1 MPSFVIGISEIGIGE
16 IGAAGAPAIPSKP
29 KIYVYSSAV
38 NRNTVRLRVKTNV
51 IHIKVYGEIATY
63 FPVPLWITS
72 AVNKRK
78 LLQKRLKV
86 FRVDLG
92 AVAGLPT
99 TKPPIRKLLVVL
111 QAKERGLIRSRIRT
125 KPIFVKTSKA
135 SAIVVPIKPYAI
147 RLVPQA
153 IQRSK
158 LAAKIIAQVRLA
170 RAAGYITRPPPLYPT
185 KVVSQAV
192 ERGKFRLHYRARVEL
207 RKAIKPPVVVLPSF
221 PRSLEVVLQTTNK
234 ASLRKKY
241 HITTELRRFYGG
253 AAAVIPAF
261 PQHIKVIATVRREI
275 NRSIRTV
282 LGKPEGYI
290 TSNPPIYALRV
301 LLQADYRKAVQ
312 LRVKTRVI
320 LKSVFGGAGIV
331 YVDYGAPFLFTE
343 ANWTQPNPYFEVYM
357 RAIVGTVYARVF
369 DETTSLP
376 VVDSEVS
383 TVFTTFQRI
392 RSSELILTDGHI
404 YRLHVGK
411 TASSSGEIVSGRLI
425 II

>member
-192 ERGKFRLHYRARVEL
+192 ERGKF
-207 RKAIKPPVVVLPSF
+207 
-221 PRSLEVVLQTTNK
+221 VLQTTNK

-357 RAIVGTVYARVF
+357 RAIVGTVYAPF
-369 DETTSLP
+369 
-376 VVDSEVS
+376 
-383 TVFTTFQRI
+383 FYQ
-392 RSSELILTDGHI
+392 
-404 YRLHVGK
+404 
-411 TASSSGEIVSGRLI
+411 
-425 II
+425 